1 MIGQSEKQ
9 EIDILSP
16 RDRNKY
22 VVLDEVRSF
31 MEFNGVCWDHLFQL
45 LFKANGGCLNYDF
58 GDVSIDLSRN
68 WGVNLDDE
76 DDNSFQLSIEVKR
89 DGSDNTASYEYKIK
103 EIAELRKGNQSTLQ
117 DFGE

>member
-31 MEFNGVCWDHLFQL
+31 LEFNGVCWDHLFQL

-68 WGVNLDDE
+68 WGFDPDNDDA
-76 DDNSFQLSIEVKR
+76 SFQLSIEVKK
-89 DGSDNTASYEYKIK
+89 DGSENTTSYGYKIK
-103 EIAELRKGNQSTLQ
+103 ELVKLRKGNQSTLQ